1 MQNDLNTYYHSIV
14 VQPERCIGDMAC
26 MKICPVGAI
35 RIRNGKA
42 RIIENKCIDCGECV
56 KVCKANAI
64 IPLTNTFKDFSEF
77 KYTVVI
83 PALALYSQFD
93 RDIKP
98 KDILGSLE
106 KIGFDES
113 YDVSRACISVAKALS
128 KYIKEYKGIKPL
140 ITTFCPTCV
149 KIIQVRYP
157 ELLNRLIPI
166 IPPIELAAKD
176 ARKEVTKRMNL
187 KPEEIGVIY
196 ITPCPSKMI
205 LISQKTDKYYSDIDG
220 AIPISE
226 IYNTLYGAMFKIR
239 NDRSSQTEYFEVS
252 GFGLN
257 FDRIGGLGYMINN
270 DNFISVSGINNVLY
284 ILDEID
290 KGKLHNV
297 EFVEMRSCPEGC
309 LGGPMV
315 VENAY
320 LAGTNLKN
328 LIDSFGETKLP
339 VGKKDIYAD
348 YRLYNENMFDNVTGN
363 DFDLDIKNA
372 LSRLAEK
379 KSIYAKL
386 PKINCGACGSPD
398 CEAFAEDCA
407 KGETSLFDCV
417 VLYNLKL
424 KKENKNIEFENF
436 AEGLK

>member
-1 MQNDLNTYYHSIV
+1 MQNDLSTYYHSIV
-14 VQPERCIGDMAC
+14 FQSERCLGDMAC
-26 MKICPVGAI
+26 MKVCPVGAI
-35 RIRNGKA
+35 RVRNGKA
-42 RIIENKCIDCGECV
+42 KMIEDRCIDCGECV
-56 KVCKANAI
+56 KVCI
-64 IPLTNTFKDFSEF
+64 PQSIVPLTNTFQDFSNY

-93 RDIKP
+93 RNVKP
-98 KDILGSLE
+98 KTILSALE
-106 KIGFDES
+106 KIGFDEAC
-113 YDVSRACISVAKALS
+113 DVSKACISVTKALS
-128 KYIKEYKGIKPL
+128 RHIKENKGIKPL
-140 ITTFCPTCV
+140 IATFCPTCV

-157 ELLNRLIPI
+157 ELLNRLVPI

-176 ARKEVTKRMNL
+176 ARKEVTKRLNL
-187 KPEEIGVIY
+187 KPEEVGVIY

-220 AIPISE
+220 AIPITE
-226 IYNTLYGAMFKIR
+226 IYNTLYNAIYKIKTEK
-239 NDRSSQTEYFEVS
+239 NTETEYFDVS

-257 FDRIGGLGYMINN
+257 FDRIGGLGYMMENENN
-270 DNFISVSGINNVLY
+270 ISISGINNVLY

-297 EFVEMRSCPEGC
+297 DFVEMHSCAESC

-320 LAGTNLKN
+320 LAGTNLKS
-328 LIDSFGETKLP
+328 LIDSFGETKIP
-339 VGKKDIYAD
+339 VGKKDPYSE
-348 YRLYNENMFDNVTGN
+348 YNLYNERMFDNVTGN
-363 DFDLDIKNA
+363 AADLDIKNA

-379 KSIYAKL
+379 KKIYAKL

-407 KGETSLFDCV
+407 KGETTIFDCV
-417 VLYNLKL
+417 VLENKKL
-424 KKENKNIEFENF
+424 KKEINDIKSKDSKEQ
-436 AEGLK
+436 

>member
-1 MQNDLNTYYHSIV
+1 MQQELNTYYHSIV
-14 VQPERCIGDMAC
+14 FQPERCLGDMAC
-26 MKICPVGAI
+26 MKVCPVGAI
-35 RIRNGKA
+35 RVRNGKA
-42 RIIENKCIDCGECV
+42 KMIEYRCIDCGECV
-56 KVCKANAI
+56 KVCKPQSI
-64 IPLTNTFKDFSEF
+64 IPLTNSFKDFSDY

-93 RDIKP
+93 RNIKP
-98 KDILGSLE
+98 KTVLSTLE

-113 YDVSRACISVAKALS
+113 YDVTKACISVTKALS
-128 KYIKEYKGIKPL
+128 KYIKEHKGCKPL
-140 ITTFCPTCV
+140 IATFCPTCV

-157 ELLNRLIPI
+157 ELLNRLVPV

-176 ARKEVTKRMNL
+176 ARKEVTKRLNL

-205 LISQKTDKYYSDIDG
+205 LISQKSDKYYSDIDG
-220 AIPISE
+220 AIPINE
-226 IYNTLYGAMFKIR
+226 IYNTLYSAIYKEKSEKNSDTGYY
-239 NDRSSQTEYFEVS
+239 DVS

-257 FDRIGGLGYMINN
+257 FDRIGGLGYMTGN

-297 EFVEMRSCPEGC
+297 DFVEMHSCPESC

-320 LAGTNLKN
+320 LAGTNLKG
-328 LIDSFGETKLP
+328 LIDSFAETKIP
-339 VGKKDIYAD
+339 VGKKDIYAEHN
-348 YRLYNENMFDNVTGN
+348 LYNERMFDNVTGN
-363 DFDLDIKNA
+363 GEDLDIKNA

-379 KSIYAKL
+379 KRIYAKL

-398 CEAFAEDCA
+398 CESFAEDCA
-407 KGETSLFDCV
+407 AGETTLYDCV
-417 VLYNLKL
+417 VLENKKL
-424 KKENKNIEFENF
+424 KKEIIN
-436 AEGLK
+436 LKSEEQVK